1 MANWTEEEFTL
12 VLAEVA
18 RRSCIDSEFRQLAL
32 DSPGAAIEQ
41 VCDKS
46 LPDDVTIKFLDNSG
60 AVRYFPLPDP
70 IPGLEELSEAE
81 LMAIAGGDGTTGT
94 ITGSITVT
102 SSKTTG
108 SGVGVGIPIKI
119 T

>member
-32 DSPGAAIEQ
+32 ENPAAAIEQ
-41 VCDKS
+41 VSDKS

-70 IPGLEELSEAE
+70 IPGLEELSEDE
-81 LMAIAGGDGTTGT
+81 LMAIAGGDSSVT

-102 SSKTTG
+102 SSKSVG
-108 SGVGVGIPIKI
+108 SGVGVRIPI